1 MSHGNRFDICYHV
14 RPRLGCWYRL
24 MIYV

>member
-1 MSHGNRFDICYHV
+1 MCFHV
-14 RPRLGCWYRL
+14 RPRLRHWHRL